1 MPTYVYRARAA
12 DGSSQTGEI
21 VAGSEDEAVGQLR
34 RRRLVALSVRPK
46 PRSIELSLRRAA
58 RTKDLVVFTRQ
69 FATMIGAGLPLV
81 QSLDTL
87 AAQQSR
93 PRVSEKIRGVLRE
106 VQSGATLAD
115 AMRRQRDFFGDVYVS
130 MVAAG
135 EVGGVL
141 DTILARLADY
151 LEDAAR
157 LKRKVR
163 GAMIYPATVFAFA
176 GIAVAVLL
184 IFVIPTFAQFFVG
197 AGIPLPLPTR
207 IVIAASDFM
216 LAWWW
221 AVAAGLGLAVWLVR
235 AWYRTPDGRLTIDRW
250 LLSVPILG
258 SVLRKAAI
266 ARFSRT
272 LGSLV
277 ESGVPILEGLE
288 ITARTAGNR
297 VIEDAV
303 LASRVSIAGGDTISD
318 PLRRSGVFPPMVT
331 QMIHVG
337 EHTGGLDAML
347 AKISDFYEE
356 EVEAAVGALTSIIE
370 PVMIVVLGAIVGGMV
385 IAMYLP
391 IFDLIQTVQ

>member
-1 MPTYVYRARAA
+1 MQTFVYKARGT
-12 DGSSQTGEI
+12 DGSSQSGEI
-21 VAGSEDEAVGQLR
+21 LAATEAEALGQLR
-34 RRRLVALSVRPK
+34 RRRLSVVSVRPK
-46 PRSIELSLRRAA
+46 PKSFELSFRKGAS
-58 RTKDLVVFTRQ
+58 TKDLVVFTRQ
-69 FATMIGAGLPLV
+69 FATMISAGLPLV

-87 AAQQSR
+87 SVQQSK
-93 PRVSEKIRGVLRE
+93 PKVANKIRAVLRE

-115 AMRRQRDFFGDVYVS
+115 AMRRQRDFFGDIYVS
-130 MVAAG
+130 MIAAG

-141 DTILARLADY
+141 DTILSRLADY
-151 LEDAAR
+151 LEDTAR

-163 GAMIYPATVFAFA
+163 GAMVYPVTIFAFA
-176 GIAVAVLL
+176 IVAIAVLL
-184 IFVIPTFAQFFVG
+184 IFVIPTFAQFFIS
-197 AGIPLPLPTR
+197 AGVPLPMPTR
-207 IVIAASDFM
+207 IIIATSDFL

-221 AVAAGLGLAVWLVR
+221 AVAAGIGLAVWLLRV
-235 AWYRTPDGRLTIDRW
+235 YYKTPDGRLSIDRR
-250 LLSVPILG
+250 LLTVPILG
-258 SVLRKAAI
+258 MVLRKAAI

-272 LGSLV
+272 LGTLV
-277 ESGVPILEGLE
+277 ESGVAILEGLE

-347 AKISDFYEE
+347 AKVADFYED
-356 EVEAAVGALTSIIE
+356 EVEAAVGAMTSIIE
-370 PVMIVVLGAIVGGMV
+370 PIMIVVLGVVVGGMV
-385 IAMYLP
+385 VAMYLP

>member
-1 MPTYVYRARAA
+1 MQTFLYKARGA
-12 DGSSQTGEI
+12 DGSSQSGEI
-21 VAGSEDEAVGQLR
+21 LAASEAEALGQLR
-34 RRRLVALSVRPK
+34 RRRLSIVSVRPK
-46 PRSIELSLRRAA
+46 PRSFEISFRRGAS
-58 RTKDLVVFTRQ
+58 TKDLVVFTRQ
-69 FATMIGAGLPLV
+69 FATMISAGLPLV

-87 AAQQSR
+87 SVQQSK
-93 PRVSEKIRGVLRE
+93 PKVADKIRAVLRE

-115 AMRRQRDFFGDVYVS
+115 AMRRQRDFFGDIYVS
-130 MVAAG
+130 MIAAG
-135 EVGGVL
+135 EIGGVL
-141 DTILARLADY
+141 DTILGRLADY
-151 LEDAAR
+151 LEDTAR

-163 GAMIYPATVFAFA
+163 GAMVYPVTVFAFA
-176 GIAVAVLL
+176 IIAIAVLL
-184 IFVIPTFAQFFVG
+184 IFVIPTFAQFFIG
-197 AGIPLPLPTR
+197 AGVPLPMPTR
-207 IVIAASDFM
+207 IVIAMSDFM

-221 AVAAGLGLAVWLVR
+221 AVAAGIGIAIWLLR
-235 AWYRTPDGRLTIDRW
+235 AYYRTPEGRLSIDRR

-258 SVLRKAAI
+258 AVLRKAAI

-272 LGSLV
+272 LGTLV
-277 ESGVPILEGLE
+277 ESGVAILEGLE

-297 VIEDAV
+297 VIEDAI

-347 AKISDFYEE
+347 AKVADFYED

-370 PVMIVVLGAIVGGMV
+370 PVMIVVLGAVVGGMV

>member
-1 MPTYVYRARAA
+1 VQTFVYKARGT
-12 DGSSQTGEI
+12 DGSSQSGEI
-21 VAGSEDEAVGQLR
+21 LAASEAEALGQLR
-34 RRRLVALSVRPK
+34 RRRLSVVSVRPK
-46 PRSIELSLRRAA
+46 PKSFELSFRKGAS
-58 RTKDLVVFTRQ
+58 TKDLVVFTRQ
-69 FATMIGAGLPLV
+69 FATMISAGLPLV

-87 AAQQSR
+87 SVQQSK
-93 PRVSEKIRGVLRE
+93 PKVANKIRAVLRE

-115 AMRRQRDFFGDVYVS
+115 AMRRQRDFFGDIYVS
-130 MVAAG
+130 MIAAG

-141 DTILARLADY
+141 DTILSRLADY
-151 LEDAAR
+151 LEDTAR

-163 GAMIYPATVFAFA
+163 GAMVYPVTIFAFA
-176 GIAVAVLL
+176 IVAIAVLL
-184 IFVIPTFAQFFVG
+184 IFVIPTFAQFFIS
-197 AGIPLPLPTR
+197 AGVPLPMPTR
-207 IVIAASDFM
+207 IVIATSDFL

-221 AVAAGLGLAVWLVR
+221 AVAAGIGLAVWLLRV
-235 AWYRTPDGRLTIDRW
+235 YYKTPDGRLSIDRR
-250 LLSVPILG
+250 LLTVPILG
-258 SVLRKAAI
+258 MVLRKAAI

-272 LGSLV
+272 LGTLV
-277 ESGVPILEGLE
+277 ESGVAILEGLE

-347 AKISDFYEE
+347 AKVADFYED
-356 EVEAAVGALTSIIE
+356 EVEAAVGAMTSIIE
-370 PVMIVVLGAIVGGMV
+370 PIMIVVLGVVVGGMV
-385 IAMYLP
+385 VAMYLP

>member
-1 MPTYVYRARAA
+1 VQAFLYKARGA
-12 DGSSQTGEI
+12 DGRTQSGE
-21 VAGSEDEAVGQLR
+21 VLAASEAEALGQLR
-34 RRRLVALSVRPK
+34 RRRLSVVSVRPK
-46 PRSIELSLRRAA
+46 PRSFELSFRRGAS
-58 RTKDLVVFTRQ
+58 TKDLVVFTRQ
-69 FATMIGAGLPLV
+69 FATMISAGLPLV

-87 AAQQSR
+87 SVQQSK
-93 PRVSEKIRGVLRE
+93 PKVADTIRAVLRE

-115 AMRRQRDFFGDVYVS
+115 AMRRQRDFFGDIYVS
-130 MVAAG
+130 MIAAG
-135 EVGGVL
+135 EIGGVL
-141 DTILARLADY
+141 DTILGRLADY
-151 LEDAAR
+151 LEDTAR

-163 GAMIYPATVFAFA
+163 GAMVYPVTVFAFA
-176 GIAVAVLL
+176 IIAIAVLL
-184 IFVIPTFAQFFVG
+184 IFVIPTFAQFFIG
-197 AGIPLPLPTR
+197 AGVPLPMPTR
-207 IVIAASDFM
+207 IIIAMSDFM

-221 AVAAGLGLAVWLVR
+221 AVAAGIGLAIWLLR
-235 AWYRTPDGRLTIDRW
+235 AYYRTPDGRLVIDRR
-250 LLSVPILG
+250 LLTVPILG
-258 SVLRKAAI
+258 AVLRKAAI

-272 LGSLV
+272 LGTMV
-277 ESGVPILEGLE
+277 ESGVAILEGLE

-347 AKISDFYEE
+347 AKVADFYED

-370 PVMIVVLGAIVGGMV
+370 PVMIVVLGAVVGGMV
-385 IAMYLP
+385 VAMYLP

>member
-1 MPTYVYRARAA
+1 MQTFVYKARGT
-12 DGSSQTGEI
+12 DGSSQSGEI
-21 VAGSEDEAVGQLR
+21 LAATEAEALGQLR
-34 RRRLVALSVRPK
+34 RRRLSVVSVRPK
-46 PRSIELSLRRAA
+46 PKSFELSFRKGAS
-58 RTKDLVVFTRQ
+58 TKDLVVFTRQ
-69 FATMIGAGLPLV
+69 FATMISAGLPLV

-87 AAQQSR
+87 SVQQSK
-93 PRVSEKIRGVLRE
+93 PKVADKIRAVLRE

-115 AMRRQRDFFGDVYVS
+115 AMRRQRDFFGDIYVS
-130 MVAAG
+130 MIAAG

-141 DTILARLADY
+141 DTILSRLADY
-151 LEDAAR
+151 LEDTAR

-163 GAMIYPATVFAFA
+163 GAMVYPVTIFAFA
-176 GIAVAVLL
+176 IVAIAVLL
-184 IFVIPTFAQFFVG
+184 IFVIPTFAQFFIS
-197 AGIPLPLPTR
+197 AGVPLPMPTR
-207 IVIAASDFM
+207 IVIATSDFL

-221 AVAAGLGLAVWLVR
+221 AVAAGIGLAVWLLRV
-235 AWYRTPDGRLTIDRW
+235 YYKTPDGRLSIDRR
-250 LLSVPILG
+250 LLTVPILG
-258 SVLRKAAI
+258 MVLRKAAI

-272 LGSLV
+272 LGTLV
-277 ESGVPILEGLE
+277 ESGVAILEGLE

-347 AKISDFYEE
+347 AKVADFYED
-356 EVEAAVGALTSIIE
+356 EVEAAVGAMTSIIE
-370 PVMIVVLGAIVGGMV
+370 PIMIVVLGVVVGGMV
-385 IAMYLP
+385 VAMYLP

>member
-1 MPTYVYRARAA
+1 MQTFLYKARGA
-12 DGSSQTGEI
+12 DGSNQSGE
-21 VAGSEDEAVGQLR
+21 VLAASEAEALGQLR
-34 RRRLVALSVRPK
+34 RRRLSVVSVRPK
-46 PRSIELSLRRAA
+46 PRSFELSFRRGAS
-58 RTKDLVVFTRQ
+58 TKDLVIFTRQ
-69 FATMIGAGLPLV
+69 FATMISAGLPLV

-87 AAQQSR
+87 SVQQTK
-93 PRVSEKIRGVLRE
+93 PKVAEKIRAVLRE

-115 AMRRQRDFFGDVYVS
+115 AMRRQRDFFGDIYVS
-130 MVAAG
+130 MIAAG

-141 DTILARLADY
+141 DTILGRLADY
-151 LEDAAR
+151 LEDTAR

-163 GAMIYPATVFAFA
+163 GAMVYPVTIFAFA
-176 GIAVAVLL
+176 IVAIAVLL
-184 IFVIPTFAQFFVG
+184 IFVIPTFAQFFIG
-197 AGIPLPLPTR
+197 AGVPLPMPTR
-207 IVIAASDFM
+207 VIIATSDFM

-221 AVAAGLGLAVWLVR
+221 AVAAGLGLGAWLLR
-235 AWYRTPDGRLTIDRW
+235 AYYRSPDGRLSIDRR

-258 SVLRKAAI
+258 AVLRKAAI

-272 LGSLV
+272 LGTMV
-277 ESGVPILEGLE
+277 ESGVAILEGLE

-347 AKISDFYEE
+347 AKVADFYED

-370 PVMIVVLGAIVGGMV
+370 PVMIVVLGAVVGGMV
-385 IAMYLP
+385 VAMYLP

>member
-1 MPTYVYRARAA
+1 VQTFVYKARGT
-12 DGSSQTGEI
+12 DGSSQSGEI
-21 VAGSEDEAVGQLR
+21 LAASEAEALGQLR
-34 RRRLVALSVRPK
+34 RRRLSVVSVRPK
-46 PRSIELSLRRAA
+46 PKSFELSFRKGAS
-58 RTKDLVVFTRQ
+58 TKDLVVFTRQ
-69 FATMIGAGLPLV
+69 FATMISAGLPLV

-87 AAQQSR
+87 SVQQSK
-93 PRVSEKIRGVLRE
+93 PKVADKIRAVLRE

-115 AMRRQRDFFGDVYVS
+115 AMRRQRDFFGDIYVS
-130 MVAAG
+130 MIAAG

-141 DTILARLADY
+141 DTILSRLADY
-151 LEDAAR
+151 LEDTAR

-163 GAMIYPATVFAFA
+163 GAMVYPVTIFAFA
-176 GIAVAVLL
+176 IVAIAVLL
-184 IFVIPTFAQFFVG
+184 IFVIPTFAQFFIS
-197 AGIPLPLPTR
+197 AGVPLPMPTR
-207 IVIAASDFM
+207 IVIATSDFL

-221 AVAAGLGLAVWLVR
+221 AVAAGIGLAVWLLRV
-235 AWYRTPDGRLTIDRW
+235 YYKTPDGRLSIDRR
-250 LLSVPILG
+250 LLTVPILG
-258 SVLRKAAI
+258 MVLRKAAI

-272 LGSLV
+272 LGTLV
-277 ESGVPILEGLE
+277 ESGVAILEGLE

-347 AKISDFYEE
+347 AKVADFYED
-356 EVEAAVGALTSIIE
+356 EVEAAVGAMTSIIE
-370 PVMIVVLGAIVGGMV
+370 PIMIVVLGVVVGGMV
-385 IAMYLP
+385 VAMYLP

>member
-1 MPTYVYRARAA
+1 VQTFVYKARGT
-12 DGSSQTGEI
+12 DGSSQSGEI
-21 VAGSEDEAVGQLR
+21 LAATEAEALGQLR
-34 RRRLVALSVRPK
+34 RRRLSVVSVRPK
-46 PRSIELSLRRAA
+46 PKSFELSFRKGAS
-58 RTKDLVVFTRQ
+58 TKDLVVFTRQ
-69 FATMIGAGLPLV
+69 FATMISAGLPLV

-87 AAQQSR
+87 SVQQSK
-93 PRVSEKIRGVLRE
+93 PKVADKIRAVLRE

-115 AMRRQRDFFGDVYVS
+115 AMRRQRDFFGDIYVS
-130 MVAAG
+130 MIAAG

-141 DTILARLADY
+141 DTILSRLADY
-151 LEDAAR
+151 LEDTAR

-163 GAMIYPATVFAFA
+163 GAMVYPVTIFAFA
-176 GIAVAVLL
+176 IVAIAVLL
-184 IFVIPTFAQFFVG
+184 IFVIPTFAQFFIS
-197 AGIPLPLPTR
+197 AGVPLPMPTR
-207 IVIAASDFM
+207 IVIATSDFL

-221 AVAAGLGLAVWLVR
+221 AVAAGIGLAVWLLRV
-235 AWYRTPDGRLTIDRW
+235 YYKTPDGRLSIDRR
-250 LLSVPILG
+250 LLTVPILG
-258 SVLRKAAI
+258 MVLRKAAI

-272 LGSLV
+272 LGTLV
-277 ESGVPILEGLE
+277 ESGVAILEGLE

-347 AKISDFYEE
+347 AKVADFYED
-356 EVEAAVGALTSIIE
+356 EVEAAVGAMTSIIE
-370 PVMIVVLGAIVGGMV
+370 PIMIVVLGVVVGGMV
-385 IAMYLP
+385 VAMYLP

>member
-1 MPTYVYRARAA
+1 MQTFVYKARGT
-12 DGSSQTGEI
+12 DGSSQSGEI
-21 VAGSEDEAVGQLR
+21 LAASEAEALGQLR
-34 RRRLVALSVRPK
+34 RRRLSVVSVRPK
-46 PRSIELSLRRAA
+46 PKSFELSFRKGAS
-58 RTKDLVVFTRQ
+58 TKDLVVFTRQ
-69 FATMIGAGLPLV
+69 FATMISAGLPLV

-87 AAQQSR
+87 SVQQSK
-93 PRVSEKIRGVLRE
+93 PKVADKIRAVLRE

-115 AMRRQRDFFGDVYVS
+115 AMRRQRDFFGDIYVS
-130 MVAAG
+130 MIAAG

-141 DTILARLADY
+141 DTILSRLADY
-151 LEDAAR
+151 LEDTAR

-163 GAMIYPATVFAFA
+163 GAMVYPVTIFAFA
-176 GIAVAVLL
+176 IVAIAVLL
-184 IFVIPTFAQFFVG
+184 IFVIPTFAQFFIS
-197 AGIPLPLPTR
+197 AGVPLPMPTR
-207 IVIAASDFM
+207 IVIATSDFL

-221 AVAAGLGLAVWLVR
+221 AVAAGIGLAVWLLRV
-235 AWYRTPDGRLTIDRW
+235 YYKTPDGRLSIDRR
-250 LLSVPILG
+250 LLTVPILG
-258 SVLRKAAI
+258 MVLRKAAI

-272 LGSLV
+272 LGTLV
-277 ESGVPILEGLE
+277 ESGVAILEGLE

-347 AKISDFYEE
+347 AKVADFYED
-356 EVEAAVGALTSIIE
+356 EVEAAVGAMTSIIE
-370 PVMIVVLGAIVGGMV
+370 PIMIVVLGVVVGGMV
-385 IAMYLP
+385 VAMYLP

>member
-1 MPTYVYRARAA
+1 MRTFVYRARAA
-12 DGSSQTGEI
+12 DGTSQSGEI
-21 VAGSEDEAVGQLR
+21 TAGSEAEVAGQLR
-34 RRRLVALSVRPK
+34 SRRLVVVSVRPK
-46 PRSIELSLRRAA
+46 PRTIEISLKRGPG
-58 RTKDLVVFTRQ
+58 TKDLVVFTRQ

-87 AAQQSR
+87 AAQQSK
-93 PRVSEKIRGVLRE
+93 PRVSGKIRAVLRE
-106 VQSGATLAD
+106 VQAGATLAD
-115 AMRRQRDFFGDVYVS
+115 AMRRQRDFFGEIYVS
-130 MVAAG
+130 MIAAG

-141 DTILARLADY
+141 DTILSRLADY

-163 GAMIYPATVFAFA
+163 GAMVYPVTVFAFA
-176 GIAVAVLL
+176 GIAVSVLL
-184 IFVIPTFAQFFVG
+184 IFVIPTFAQFFVA
-197 AGIPLPLPTR
+197 AGVPLPLPTR
-207 IVIAASDFM
+207 IVIAASNLL

-221 AVAAGLGLAVWLVR
+221 AVAAGIGLAIWLVR
-235 AWYRTPDGRLTIDRW
+235 AWYRTPDGRLAIDRW
-250 LLSVPILG
+250 LLRVPVLG
-258 SVLRKAAI
+258 PVLRKAAI

-331 QMIHVG
+331 QMINVG
-337 EHTGGLDAML
+337 EHTGGLDGML
-347 AKISDFYEE
+347 AKISDFYED

-370 PVMIVVLGAIVGGMV
+370 PIMIVVLGAIVGGMV
-385 IAMYLP
+385 VAMYLP

>member
-1 MPTYVYRARAA
+1 MQTFVYKARGT
-12 DGSSQTGEI
+12 DGSSQSGEI
-21 VAGSEDEAVGQLR
+21 LAASEAEALGQLR
-34 RRRLVALSVRPK
+34 RRRLSVVSVRPK
-46 PRSIELSLRRAA
+46 PKSFELSFRKGAS
-58 RTKDLVVFTRQ
+58 TKDLVVFTRQ
-69 FATMIGAGLPLV
+69 FATMISAGLPLV

-87 AAQQSR
+87 SVQQSK
-93 PRVSEKIRGVLRE
+93 PKVANKIRAVLRE

-115 AMRRQRDFFGDVYVS
+115 AMRRQRDFFGDIYVS
-130 MVAAG
+130 MIAAG

-141 DTILARLADY
+141 DTILSRLADY
-151 LEDAAR
+151 LEDTAR

-163 GAMIYPATVFAFA
+163 GAMVYPVTIFAFA
-176 GIAVAVLL
+176 IVAIAVLL
-184 IFVIPTFAQFFVG
+184 IFVIPTFAQFFIS
-197 AGIPLPLPTR
+197 AGVPLPMPTR
-207 IVIAASDFM
+207 IVIATSDFL

-221 AVAAGLGLAVWLVR
+221 AVAAGIGLAVWLLRV
-235 AWYRTPDGRLTIDRW
+235 YYKTPDGRLSIDRR
-250 LLSVPILG
+250 LLTVPILG
-258 SVLRKAAI
+258 MVLRKAAI

-272 LGSLV
+272 LGTLV
-277 ESGVPILEGLE
+277 ESGVAILEGLE

-347 AKISDFYEE
+347 AKVADFYED
-356 EVEAAVGALTSIIE
+356 EVEAAVGAMTSIIE
-370 PVMIVVLGAIVGGMV
+370 PIMIVVLGVVVGGMV
-385 IAMYLP
+385 VAMYLP

>member
-1 MPTYVYRARAA
+1 MRTFVYRARAA
-12 DGSSQTGEI
+12 DGTSQSGEI
-21 VAGSEDEAVGQLR
+21 VAASEAEAMGQLR
-34 RRRLVALSVRPK
+34 RRRLAVVSVRPK
-46 PRSIELSLRRAA
+46 PRTIELSLKRGAG
-58 RTKDLVVFTRQ
+58 TKDLVVFTRQ

-87 AAQQSR
+87 AAQQSK
-93 PRVSEKIRGVLRE
+93 PRVSEKIRAVLRE
-106 VQSGATLAD
+106 VQAGATLAD
-115 AMRRQRDFFGDVYVS
+115 AMRRQRDFFGDIYVS

-141 DTILARLADY
+141 DTILGRLADY

-163 GAMIYPATVFAFA
+163 GAMVYPVTIFAFA
-176 GIAVAVLL
+176 GIAVAILL

-197 AGIPLPLPTR
+197 AGVPLPLPTR

-221 AVAAGLGLAVWLVR
+221 AVAAGIGLAIWLVR
-235 AWYRTPDGRLTIDRW
+235 VWYRTPDGRLTIDRW
-250 LLSVPILG
+250 LLGVPILG
-258 SVLRKAAI
+258 PVLRKAAI

-318 PLRRSGVFPPMVT
+318 PLRRSGAFPPMVT

-370 PVMIVVLGAIVGGMV
+370 PIMIVMLGAIVGGMV
-385 IAMYLP
+385 VAMYLP

>member
-1 MPTYVYRARAA
+1 VQTFVYKARGT
-12 DGSSQTGEI
+12 DGSSQSGEI
-21 VAGSEDEAVGQLR
+21 LAATEAEALGQLR
-34 RRRLVALSVRPK
+34 RRRLSVVSVRPK
-46 PRSIELSLRRAA
+46 PKSFELSFRKGAS
-58 RTKDLVVFTRQ
+58 TKDLVVFTRQ
-69 FATMIGAGLPLV
+69 FATMISAGLPLV

-87 AAQQSR
+87 SVQQSK
-93 PRVSEKIRGVLRE
+93 PKVADKIRAVLRE

-115 AMRRQRDFFGDVYVS
+115 AMRRQRDFFGDIYVS
-130 MVAAG
+130 MIAAG

-141 DTILARLADY
+141 DTILSRLADY
-151 LEDAAR
+151 LEDTAR

-163 GAMIYPATVFAFA
+163 GAMVYPVTIFAFA
-176 GIAVAVLL
+176 IVAIAVLL
-184 IFVIPTFAQFFVG
+184 IFVIPTFAQFFIS
-197 AGIPLPLPTR
+197 AGVPLPMPTR
-207 IVIAASDFM
+207 IIIATSDFL

-221 AVAAGLGLAVWLVR
+221 AVAAGIGLAVWLLRV
-235 AWYRTPDGRLTIDRW
+235 YYKTPDGRLSIDRR
-250 LLSVPILG
+250 LLTVPILG
-258 SVLRKAAI
+258 MVLRKAAI

-272 LGSLV
+272 LGTLV
-277 ESGVPILEGLE
+277 ESGVAILEGLE

-347 AKISDFYEE
+347 AKVADFYED
-356 EVEAAVGALTSIIE
+356 EVEAAVGAMTSIIE
-370 PVMIVVLGAIVGGMV
+370 PIMIVVLGVVVGGMV
-385 IAMYLP
+385 VAMYLP

>member
-1 MPTYVYRARAA
+1 VQTFLYKARGA
-12 DGSSQTGEI
+12 DGSSQSGE
-21 VAGSEDEAVGQLR
+21 VLAASEADALGQLR
-34 RRRLVALSVRPK
+34 RRRLSIVSVRPK
-46 PRSIELSLRRAA
+46 PRSFELSFRRGAS
-58 RTKDLVVFTRQ
+58 TKDLVVFTRQ
-69 FATMIGAGLPLV
+69 FATMISAGLPLV

-87 AAQQSR
+87 SVQQSK
-93 PRVSEKIRGVLRE
+93 PKVAEKIRAVLRE

-115 AMRRQRDFFGDVYVS
+115 AMRRQRDFFGDIYVS
-130 MVAAG
+130 MIAAG

-141 DTILARLADY
+141 DTILGRLADY
-151 LEDAAR
+151 LEDTAR

-163 GAMIYPATVFAFA
+163 GAMVYPVTVFAFA
-176 GIAVAVLL
+176 IIAIAVLL
-184 IFVIPTFAQFFVG
+184 IFVIPTFAQFFIG
-197 AGIPLPLPTR
+197 AGVPLPMPTR
-207 IVIAASDFM
+207 IIIAMSDFM

-221 AVAAGLGLAVWLVR
+221 AVAAGIGLAAWLLRVY
-235 AWYRTPDGRLTIDRW
+235 YRTPDGRLSIDRR

-258 SVLRKAAI
+258 AVLRKAAI

-272 LGSLV
+272 LGTMV
-277 ESGVPILEGLE
+277 ESGVAILEGLE

-297 VIEDAV
+297 VIEDAI

-337 EHTGGLDAML
+337 EHTGGLDEML
-347 AKISDFYEE
+347 AKVADFYDD

-370 PVMIVVLGAIVGGMV
+370 PVMIVVLGAVVGGMV
-385 IAMYLP
+385 VAMYLP

>member
-1 MPTYVYRARAA
+1 VQTFVYKARGT
-12 DGSSQTGEI
+12 DGSSQSGEI
-21 VAGSEDEAVGQLR
+21 LAATEAEALGQLR
-34 RRRLVALSVRPK
+34 RRRLSVVSVRPK
-46 PRSIELSLRRAA
+46 PKSFELSFRKGAS
-58 RTKDLVVFTRQ
+58 TKDLVVFTRQ
-69 FATMIGAGLPLV
+69 FATMISAGLPLV

-87 AAQQSR
+87 SVQQSK
-93 PRVSEKIRGVLRE
+93 PKVADKIRAVLRE

-115 AMRRQRDFFGDVYVS
+115 AMRRQRDFFGDIYVS
-130 MVAAG
+130 MIAAG

-141 DTILARLADY
+141 DTILSRLADY
-151 LEDAAR
+151 LEDTAR

-163 GAMIYPATVFAFA
+163 GAMVYPVTIFAFA
-176 GIAVAVLL
+176 IVAIAVLL
-184 IFVIPTFAQFFVG
+184 IFVIPTFAQFFIS
-197 AGIPLPLPTR
+197 AGVPLPMPTR
-207 IVIAASDFM
+207 IVIATSDFL

-221 AVAAGLGLAVWLVR
+221 AVAAGIGLAVWLLRV
-235 AWYRTPDGRLTIDRW
+235 YYKTPDGRHSIDRR
-250 LLSVPILG
+250 LLTVPILG
-258 SVLRKAAI
+258 MVLRKAAI

-272 LGSLV
+272 LGTLV
-277 ESGVPILEGLE
+277 ESGVAILEGLE

-347 AKISDFYEE
+347 AKVADFYED
-356 EVEAAVGALTSIIE
+356 EVEAAVGAMTSIIE
-370 PVMIVVLGAIVGGMV
+370 PIMIVVLGVVVGGMV
-385 IAMYLP
+385 VAMYLP

>member
-1 MPTYVYRARAA
+1 VQAFLYKARGA
-12 DGSSQTGEI
+12 DGRTQSGE
-21 VAGSEDEAVGQLR
+21 VLAASEAEALGQLR
-34 RRRLVALSVRPK
+34 RRRLSVVSVRPK
-46 PRSIELSLRRAA
+46 PRSFELSFRRGAS
-58 RTKDLVVFTRQ
+58 TKDLVVFTRQ
-69 FATMIGAGLPLV
+69 FATMISAGLPLV

-87 AAQQSR
+87 SVQQSK
-93 PRVSEKIRGVLRE
+93 PKVADTIRAVLRE

-115 AMRRQRDFFGDVYVS
+115 AMRRQRDFFGDIYVS
-130 MVAAG
+130 MIAAG
-135 EVGGVL
+135 EIGGVL
-141 DTILARLADY
+141 DTILGRLADY
-151 LEDAAR
+151 LEDTAR

-163 GAMIYPATVFAFA
+163 GAMVYPVTVFAFA
-176 GIAVAVLL
+176 IIAVAVLL
-184 IFVIPTFAQFFVG
+184 IFVIPTFAQFFIG
-197 AGIPLPLPTR
+197 AGVPLPMPTR
-207 IVIAASDFM
+207 IIIAMSDFM

-221 AVAAGLGLAVWLVR
+221 AVAAGIGLALWLLR
-235 AWYRTPDGRLTIDRW
+235 SYYRTPDGRLTIDRR
-250 LLSVPILG
+250 LLTVPILG
-258 SVLRKAAI
+258 AVLRKAAI

-272 LGSLV
+272 LGTMV
-277 ESGVPILEGLE
+277 ESGVAILEGLE

-347 AKISDFYEE
+347 AKVADFYED

-370 PVMIVVLGAIVGGMV
+370 PVMIVVLGAVVGGMV
-385 IAMYLP
+385 VAMYLP

>member
-1 MPTYVYRARAA
+1 MQTFLYKARGA
-12 DGSSQTGEI
+12 DGSSQSGEI
-21 VAGSEDEAVGQLR
+21 LAASEAEALGQLR
-34 RRRLVALSVRPK
+34 RRRLSVVSVRPK
-46 PRSIELSLRRAA
+46 PRSIELSFRKGAS
-58 RTKDLVVFTRQ
+58 TKDLVVFTRQ
-69 FATMIGAGLPLV
+69 FATMISAGLPLV

-87 AAQQSR
+87 SVQQSK
-93 PRVSEKIRGVLRE
+93 PKVADKIRAVLRE

-115 AMRRQRDFFGDVYVS
+115 AMRRQRDFFGDIYVS
-130 MVAAG
+130 MIAAG

-141 DTILARLADY
+141 DTILGRLADY
-151 LEDAAR
+151 LEDTAR

-163 GAMIYPATVFAFA
+163 GAMVYPITVFAFA
-176 GIAVAVLL
+176 IIAIAVLL
-184 IFVIPTFAQFFVG
+184 IFVIPTFAQFFIG
-197 AGIPLPLPTR
+197 AGVPLPLPTR
-207 IVIAASDFM
+207 IIIAMSDFM
-216 LAWWW
+216 LMWWW
-221 AVAAGLGLAVWLVR
+221 AVAAGIGIALWLLR
-235 AWYRTPDGRLTIDRW
+235 TYYRTPDGRLSIDRR

-258 SVLRKAAI
+258 AVLRKAAI

-272 LGSLV
+272 LGTLV
-277 ESGVPILEGLE
+277 ESGVAILEGLE

-297 VIEDAV
+297 VIEDAI

-347 AKISDFYEE
+347 AKVADFYED
-356 EVEAAVGALTSIIE
+356 EVEAAVGAMTSIIE
-370 PVMIVVLGAIVGGMV
+370 PVMIVVLGTVVGGMV

>member
-1 MPTYVYRARAA
+1 MQAFLYKARGA
-12 DGSSQTGEI
+12 DGSSQSGEI
-21 VAGSEDEAVGQLR
+21 LAASEAEAMGQLR
-34 RRRLVALSVRPK
+34 RRRLSVVSVRPK
-46 PRSIELSLRRAA
+46 PRSFELSLRKGAS
-58 RTKDLVVFTRQ
+58 TKDLVVFTRQ
-69 FATMIGAGLPLV
+69 FATMISAGLPLV

-87 AAQQSR
+87 SAQQSK
-93 PRVSEKIRGVLRE
+93 PKVAEKIRAVLRE

-115 AMRRQRDFFGDVYVS
+115 AMRRQRDFFGDIYVS
-130 MVAAG
+130 MIAAG

-141 DTILARLADY
+141 DTILGRLADY
-151 LEDAAR
+151 LEDTAR

-163 GAMIYPATVFAFA
+163 GAMVYPVTVFAFA
-176 GIAVAVLL
+176 IIAVAVLL
-184 IFVIPTFAQFFVG
+184 IFVIPTFAQFFIG
-197 AGIPLPLPTR
+197 AGVPLPVPTR
-207 IVIAASDFM
+207 IVIAMSDFM

-221 AVAAGLGLAVWLVR
+221 AVAAGIGIALWLLR
-235 AWYRTPDGRLTIDRW
+235 AYYRTPDGRLSIDRR
-250 LLSVPILG
+250 LLTIPILG
-258 SVLRKAAI
+258 TVLRKAAI

-272 LGSLV
+272 LGTLV
-277 ESGVPILEGLE
+277 ESGVAILEGLE

-347 AKISDFYEE
+347 AKVADFYED

-385 IAMYLP
+385 VAMYLP

>member
-58 RTKDLVVFTRQ
+58 STKDLVVFTRQ

-221 AVAAGLGLAVWLVR
+221 AVAAGLGLAAWLVR

-250 LLSVPILG
+250 LLGVPILG

-318 PLRRSGVFPPMVT
+318 PLRRSGVFPLMVT

>member
-250 LLSVPILG
+250 LLGVPILG

>member
-1 MPTYVYRARAA
+1 MQTYVYKARSP
-12 DGSSQTGEI
+12 DGASQSGEI
-21 VAGSEDEAVGQLR
+21 VAASESEAVGQLR
-34 RRRLVALSVRPK
+34 RRRLIVVSVRPK
-46 PRSIELSLRRAA
+46 PRSMELSWRRGAG
-58 RTKDLVVFTRQ
+58 TKDLVVFTRQ

-87 AAQQSR
+87 ATQQSR
-93 PRVSEKIRGVLRE
+93 PRVAEKIRAVLRE

-115 AMRRQRDFFGDVYVS
+115 AMRRQRDFFGEIYVS
-130 MVAAG
+130 MIAAG

-141 DTILARLADY
+141 DTILGRLADY
-151 LEDAAR
+151 LEDTAR

-163 GAMIYPATVFAFA
+163 GAMVYPVTVFTFA
-176 GIAVAVLL
+176 IVAIAVLL
-184 IFVIPTFAQFFVG
+184 IFVIPTFAQFFEGSGV
-197 AGIPLPLPTR
+197 PLPMPTR
-207 IVIAASDFM
+207 IVIATSNFM
-216 LAWWW
+216 LHWWW
-221 AVAAGLGLAVWLVR
+221 AVAAAIGLAMWLAR
-235 AWYRTPDGRLTIDRW
+235 AWYRTPEGRLTTDRW
-250 LLSVPILG
+250 LLGVPILG
-258 SVLRKAAI
+258 PVLRKAAI

-347 AKISDFYEE
+347 VKISDFYED

-385 IAMYLP
+385 VAMYLP

>member
-1 MPTYVYRARAA
+1 VQTFLYKARSA
-12 DGSSQTGEI
+12 DGSSQSGEI
-21 VAGSEDEAVGQLR
+21 MAASEAEALGQLR
-34 RRRLVALSVRPK
+34 RRRLSIVSVRPK
-46 PRSIELSLRRAA
+46 PRSFEISFRQGAS
-58 RTKDLVVFTRQ
+58 TKDLVVFTRQ
-69 FATMIGAGLPLV
+69 FATMISAGLPLV

-87 AAQQSR
+87 SVQQSK
-93 PRVSEKIRGVLRE
+93 PKVADKIRAVLRE

-115 AMRRQRDFFGDVYVS
+115 AMRRQRDFFGDIYVS
-130 MVAAG
+130 MIAAG

-141 DTILARLADY
+141 DTILGRLADY
-151 LEDAAR
+151 LEDTAR

-163 GAMIYPATVFAFA
+163 AAMVYPVTVFAFA
-176 GIAVAVLL
+176 IIAITVLL
-184 IFVIPTFAQFFVG
+184 IFVIPTFAQFFIG
-197 AGIPLPLPTR
+197 AGVPLPMPTR
-207 IVIAASDFM
+207 IVIAMSDFM

-221 AVAAGLGLAVWLVR
+221 AVAAGIGIAIWLLR
-235 AWYRTPDGRLTIDRW
+235 AYYRTPDGRLTIDRR
-250 LLSVPILG
+250 LLSVPVLG
-258 SVLRKAAI
+258 AVLRKAAI

-272 LGSLV
+272 LGTLV
-277 ESGVPILEGLE
+277 ESGVAILEGLE

-347 AKISDFYEE
+347 AKVADFYED

-370 PVMIVVLGAIVGGMV
+370 PVMIVVLGAVVGGMV

>member
-1 MPTYVYRARAA
+1 MQTFLYKARGA
-12 DGSSQTGEI
+12 DGSSQAGEI
-21 VAGSEDEAVGQLR
+21 LAASEAEAVGQLR
-34 RRRLVALSVRPK
+34 RRRLSVVSMRPK
-46 PRSIELSLRRAA
+46 PRSIEIPFRRGAS
-58 RTKDLVVFTRQ
+58 TKDLVVFTRQ
-69 FATMIGAGLPLV
+69 FATMISAGLPLV

-87 AAQQSR
+87 SVQQSK
-93 PRVSEKIRGVLRE
+93 PKVAEKIRAVLRE

-115 AMRRQRDFFGDVYVS
+115 AMRRQRDFFGDIYVS
-130 MVAAG
+130 MIAAG

-141 DTILARLADY
+141 DTILGRLADY
-151 LEDAAR
+151 LEDTAR

-163 GAMIYPATVFAFA
+163 GAMVYPVTVFAFA
-176 GIAVAVLL
+176 IVAITVLL
-184 IFVIPTFAQFFVG
+184 IFVIPTFAQFFIG
-197 AGIPLPLPTR
+197 AGVPLPMPTR
-207 IVIAASDFM
+207 IIIAMSDFM

-221 AVAAGLGLAVWLVR
+221 AVAAGIGLSFWLLRVY
-235 AWYRTPDGRLTIDRW
+235 YRTPDGRLSIDRR

-258 SVLRKAAI
+258 AVLRKAAI

-272 LGSLV
+272 LGTLV
-277 ESGVPILEGLE
+277 ESGVAILEGLE

-297 VIEDAV
+297 VIEDAI

-347 AKISDFYEE
+347 AKVADFYED

-370 PVMIVVLGAIVGGMV
+370 PVMIVVLGAVVGGMV
-385 IAMYLP
+385 VAMYLP

>member
-1 MPTYVYRARAA
+1 VQTFLYKARGA
-12 DGSSQTGEI
+12 DGSSQSGE
-21 VAGSEDEAVGQLR
+21 VLAASEAEAVGQLR
-34 RRRLVALSVRPK
+34 RRRLSVVSVRPK
-46 PRSIELSLRRAA
+46 PRSFEISFRKGAS
-58 RTKDLVVFTRQ
+58 TKDLVVFTRQ
-69 FATMIGAGLPLV
+69 FATMISAGLPLV

-87 AAQQSR
+87 GAQQSKAK
-93 PRVSEKIRGVLRE
+93 VAEKIRAVLRE

-115 AMRRQRDFFGDVYVS
+115 AMRRQRDFFGDIYVS
-130 MVAAG
+130 MIAAG

-141 DTILARLADY
+141 DTILGRLADY
-151 LEDAAR
+151 LEDTAR

-163 GAMIYPATVFAFA
+163 GAMVYPVTVFAFA
-176 GIAVAVLL
+176 IIAIAVLL
-184 IFVIPTFAQFFVG
+184 IFVIPTFAQFFIG
-197 AGIPLPLPTR
+197 AGVPLPMPTR
-207 IVIAASDFM
+207 IIIAMSDFM

-221 AVAAGLGLAVWLVR
+221 AVAAGIGLALWLLR
-235 AWYRTPDGRLTIDRW
+235 SYYRTPDGRLTIDRR
-250 LLSVPILG
+250 LLTVPILG
-258 SVLRKAAI
+258 AVLRKAAI

-272 LGSLV
+272 LGTLV
-277 ESGVPILEGLE
+277 ESGVAILEGLE

-347 AKISDFYEE
+347 AKVADFYDD

-370 PVMIVVLGAIVGGMV
+370 PVMIVVLGAVVGGMV
-385 IAMYLP
+385 VAMYLP

>member
-1 MPTYVYRARAA
+1 VQTFLYKARGA
-12 DGSSQTGEI
+12 DGSSQSGE
-21 VAGSEDEAVGQLR
+21 VLAASEAEAVGQLR
-34 RRRLVALSVRPK
+34 RRRLSVVSVRPK
-46 PRSIELSLRRAA
+46 PRSFEITFRRGAS
-58 RTKDLVVFTRQ
+58 TKDLVVFTRQ
-69 FATMIGAGLPLV
+69 FATMISAGLPLV

-87 AAQQSR
+87 SAQQSKAK
-93 PRVSEKIRGVLRE
+93 VAEKIRAVLRE

-115 AMRRQRDFFGDVYVS
+115 AMRRQRDFFGDIYVS
-130 MVAAG
+130 MIAAG
-135 EVGGVL
+135 EIGGVL
-141 DTILARLADY
+141 DTILGRLADY
-151 LEDAAR
+151 LEDTAR

-163 GAMIYPATVFAFA
+163 GAMVYPVTVFAFA
-176 GIAVAVLL
+176 IMAIAVLL
-184 IFVIPTFAQFFVG
+184 IFVIPTFAQFFIG
-197 AGIPLPLPTR
+197 AGVPLPMPTR
-207 IVIAASDFM
+207 IVIAMSDFM

-221 AVAAGLGLAVWLVR
+221 AVAAGIGLALWLLR
-235 AWYRTPDGRLTIDRW
+235 SYYRTPDGRLSIDRR
-250 LLSVPILG
+250 LLTVPILG
-258 SVLRKAAI
+258 AVLRKAAI

-272 LGSLV
+272 LGTLV
-277 ESGVPILEGLE
+277 ESGVAILEGLE

-347 AKISDFYEE
+347 AKVADFYED

-370 PVMIVVLGAIVGGMV
+370 PVMIVVLGAVVGGMV

>member
-1 MPTYVYRARAA
+1 VQTFLYKARGA
-12 DGSSQTGEI
+12 DGSSQSGEI
-21 VAGSEDEAVGQLR
+21 MAASEAEALGQLR
-34 RRRLVALSVRPK
+34 RRRLSIVSVRPK
-46 PRSIELSLRRAA
+46 PRSFEISFRRGAS
-58 RTKDLVVFTRQ
+58 TKDLVVFTRQ
-69 FATMIGAGLPLV
+69 FATMISAGLPLV

-87 AAQQSR
+87 SVQQSK
-93 PRVSEKIRGVLRE
+93 PKVADKIRAVLRE

-115 AMRRQRDFFGDVYVS
+115 AMRRQRDFFGDIYVS
-130 MVAAG
+130 MIAAG

-141 DTILARLADY
+141 DTILGRLADY
-151 LEDAAR
+151 LEDTAR

-163 GAMIYPATVFAFA
+163 AAMVYPVTVFAFA
-176 GIAVAVLL
+176 IIAITVLL
-184 IFVIPTFAQFFVG
+184 IFVIPTFAQFFIG
-197 AGIPLPLPTR
+197 AGVPLPMPTR
-207 IVIAASDFM
+207 IVIAMSDFM

-221 AVAAGLGLAVWLVR
+221 AVAAGIGIAIWLLR
-235 AWYRTPDGRLTIDRW
+235 AYYRTPDGRLTIDRR
-250 LLSVPILG
+250 LLSVPVLG
-258 SVLRKAAI
+258 AVLRKAAI

-272 LGSLV
+272 LGTLV
-277 ESGVPILEGLE
+277 ESGVAILEGLE

-347 AKISDFYEE
+347 AKVADFYED

-370 PVMIVVLGAIVGGMV
+370 PVMIVVLGAVVGGMV

>member
-1 MPTYVYRARAA
+1 MQTFIYKARGA
-12 DGSSQTGEI
+12 DGSSLTGEVI
-21 VAGSEDEAVGQLR
+21 AATEAEAMGQLR
-34 RRRLVALSVRPK
+34 RRRLSVVSVKPK
-46 PRSIELSLRRAA
+46 PRSFELSLRRSAS
-58 RTKDLVVFTRQ
+58 TKDLVVFTRQ
-69 FATMIGAGLPLV
+69 FATMITAGLPLV

-87 AAQQSR
+87 SVQQTKPKVAA
-93 PRVSEKIRGVLRE
+93 KIGAVLRE
-106 VQSGATLAD
+106 VQAGATLAD
-115 AMRRQRDFFGDVYVS
+115 AMRRQRDFFGDIYVS
-130 MVAAG
+130 MIAAG
-135 EVGGVL
+135 EIGGVL
-141 DTILARLADY
+141 DTILGRLADY
-151 LEDAAR
+151 LEDTAR

-163 GAMIYPATVFAFA
+163 GAMVYPVTVFAFA
-176 GIAVAVLL
+176 IIAIAVLL
-184 IFVIPTFAQFFVG
+184 IFVIPTFAQFFIG
-197 AGIPLPLPTR
+197 AGVPMPLPTR
-207 IVIAASDFM
+207 IIIAMSDFM

-221 AVAAGLGLAVWLVR
+221 AVAAGIGLAIWLVR
-235 AWYRTPDGRLTIDRW
+235 AYYRTPEGRLTIDRR
-250 LLSVPILG
+250 LLTVPILG

-272 LGSLV
+272 LGTLV
-277 ESGVPILEGLE
+277 ESGVAILEGLE

-347 AKISDFYEE
+347 AKVADFYED
-356 EVEAAVGALTSIIE
+356 EVEAAVGAMTSIIE

>member
-1 MPTYVYRARAA
+1 MQTFLYKARGA
-12 DGSSQTGEI
+12 DGSSQSGE
-21 VAGSEDEAVGQLR
+21 VLAASEAEAVGQLR
-34 RRRLVALSVRPK
+34 RRRLSVVSVRPK
-46 PRSIELSLRRAA
+46 PRSFEISFRKGAS
-58 RTKDLVVFTRQ
+58 TKDLVVFTRQ
-69 FATMIGAGLPLV
+69 FATMISAGLPLV

-87 AAQQSR
+87 GAQQSKAK
-93 PRVSEKIRGVLRE
+93 VAEKIRAVLRE

-115 AMRRQRDFFGDVYVS
+115 AMRRQRDFFGDIYVS
-130 MVAAG
+130 MIAAG

-141 DTILARLADY
+141 DTILGRLADY
-151 LEDAAR
+151 LEDTAR

-163 GAMIYPATVFAFA
+163 GAMVYPVTVFAFA
-176 GIAVAVLL
+176 IIAIAVLL
-184 IFVIPTFAQFFVG
+184 IFVIPTFAQFFIG
-197 AGIPLPLPTR
+197 AGVPLPMPTR
-207 IVIAASDFM
+207 IIIAMSDFM

-221 AVAAGLGLAVWLVR
+221 AVAAGIGLALWLLR
-235 AWYRTPDGRLTIDRW
+235 SYYRTPDGRLTIDRR
-250 LLSVPILG
+250 LLTVPILG
-258 SVLRKAAI
+258 AVLRKAAI

-272 LGSLV
+272 LGTLV
-277 ESGVPILEGLE
+277 ESGVAILEGLE

-347 AKISDFYEE
+347 AKVADFYDD

-370 PVMIVVLGAIVGGMV
+370 PVMIVVLGAVVGGMV
-385 IAMYLP
+385 VAMYLP

>member
-221 AVAAGLGLAVWLVR
+221 AVAAGFGLAVWLVR

-250 LLSVPILG
+250 LLGVPILG

>member
-1 MPTYVYRARAA
+1 VQTFLYKARGA
-12 DGSSQTGEI
+12 DGSSQSGE
-21 VAGSEDEAVGQLR
+21 VLAASEADALGQLR
-34 RRRLVALSVRPK
+34 RRRLSIVSVRPK
-46 PRSIELSLRRAA
+46 PRSFELSFRRGAS
-58 RTKDLVVFTRQ
+58 TKDLVVFTRQ
-69 FATMIGAGLPLV
+69 FATMISAGLPLV

-87 AAQQSR
+87 SVQQSK
-93 PRVSEKIRGVLRE
+93 PKVAEKIRAVLRE

-115 AMRRQRDFFGDVYVS
+115 AMRRQRDFFGDIYVS
-130 MVAAG
+130 MIAAG

-141 DTILARLADY
+141 DTILGRLADY
-151 LEDAAR
+151 LEDTAR

-163 GAMIYPATVFAFA
+163 GAMVYPVTVFAFA
-176 GIAVAVLL
+176 IIAIAVLL
-184 IFVIPTFAQFFVG
+184 IFVIPTFAQFFIG
-197 AGIPLPLPTR
+197 AGVPLPMPTR
-207 IVIAASDFM
+207 IIIAMSDFM

-221 AVAAGLGLAVWLVR
+221 AVAAGIGLAAWLLRVY
-235 AWYRTPDGRLTIDRW
+235 YRTPDGRLSIDRR

-258 SVLRKAAI
+258 AVLRKAAI

-272 LGSLV
+272 LGTMV
-277 ESGVPILEGLE
+277 ESGVAILEGLE

-297 VIEDAV
+297 VIEDAI

-347 AKISDFYEE
+347 AKVADFYED

-370 PVMIVVLGAIVGGMV
+370 PVMIVVLGAVVGGMV
-385 IAMYLP
+385 VAMYLP